1 MSQSQQPTLVEVA
14 QQENARLH
22 SDPNV
27 ICVGPGLKLTGGDV
41 TFQGCL
47 QYYVKKKHATP
58 DEIRAAGSVPI
69 PDDVQG
75 YRTDVIEQHL
85 DEPLDLD
92 EPLCPEDNGVPTGS
106 RGSRKYDPLVG
117 GTSTTVLSS
126 WHSFPTGY
134 GTLGGICFD
143 AATGDAMAISNAH
156 VWGEETGRDVIQP
169 WMPVDEYLEAVVKLI
184 TCGPVVSNLV
194 DWTAPSAL
202 TAGLAAGAAAVAAAA
217 VASDVEDPS
226 RWGQQKTPP
235 PNGARTSADVVRLH
249 AEYPEH
255 PLPGY
260 TYATRTRWDYTRV
273 TDTGDQS
280 ARTEGKRVNEHVL
293 EWKRVWT
300 NRQQYRSGERVQI
313 CAEIGTSLARQPE
326 DYFVVAQCFPT
337 SNRER
342 LVSRVL
348 VPGQCRGEPPE
359 NVECLSFGQ
368 RPGTVILPPSTPYP
382 FASGLFRFVAAGLVR
397 IVHVVVDNGLSP
409 DTALQIPETGLS
421 VEFPAAQNV
430 EVVVSHSHSHSPVKV
445 FALDPV
451 GRVVDQA
458 VSGFEQRHLHRL
470 SVGGPHVVAVRLM
483 GAGGEGELHDLCI
496 DRPLRPPGNPDSVR
510 IFHYQGVID
519 LSPNERSDRWA
530 AVLNVQTANN
540 VPPGT
545 DPVVAAQTIGGLTA
559 SANTAHL
566 VGCVVVMALDHLF
579 DVI

>member
-1 MSQSQQPTLVEVA
+1 M
-14 QQENARLH
+14 
-22 SDPNV
+22 
-27 ICVGPGLKLTGGDV
+27 
-41 TFQGCL
+41 
-47 QYYVKKKHATP
+47 
-58 DEIRAAGSVPI
+58 
-69 PDDVQG
+69 
-75 YRTDVIEQHL
+75 
-85 DEPLDLD
+85 
-92 EPLCPEDNGVPTGS
+92 
-106 RGSRKYDPLVG
+106 
-117 GTSTTVLSS
+117 LSS

-202 TAGLAAGAAAVAAAA
+202 TAGLAAGAAAVALRPLRQTSKTIAVGPAEDAAA
-217 VASDVEDPS
+217 
-226 RWGQQKTPP
+226 
-235 PNGARTSADVVRLH
+235 NGARTSAGVVRLH

-382 FASGLFRFVAAGLVR
+382 FCVRLFRFVAAGLVR
-397 IVHVVVDNGLSP
+397 IVHVVVDSGAVAGHGAT
-409 DTALQIPETGLS
+409 DPETGLS

-430 EVVVSHSHSHSPVKV
+430 EVVVSHSHSPVKCS
-445 FALDPV
+445 
-451 GRVVDQA
+451 RSTQ
-458 VSGFEQRHLHRL
+458 
-470 SVGGPHVVAVRLM
+470 SVGSLMAGGQWVRAKASAPTQRPEGRVVAVRLM

-496 DRPLRPPGNPDSVR
+496 DRPLRPPGNPDSVVSS
-510 IFHYQGVID
+510 ITKVSLTYHPTSG
-519 LSPNERSDRWA
+519 P
-530 AVLNVQTANN
+530 
-540 VPPGT
+540 T
-545 DPVVAAQTIGGLTA
+545 DGPLY
-559 SANTAHL
+559 
-566 VGCVVVMALDHLF
+566 
-579 DVI
+579 